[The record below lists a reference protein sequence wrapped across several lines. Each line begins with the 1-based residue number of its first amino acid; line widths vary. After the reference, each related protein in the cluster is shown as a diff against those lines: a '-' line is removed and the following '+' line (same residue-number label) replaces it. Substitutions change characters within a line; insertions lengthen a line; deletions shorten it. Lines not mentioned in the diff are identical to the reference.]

1 MNVAMT
7 ATMTAAMTVATNTE
21 LNRIFLLIVNN
32 ALTAGWV
39 ILAVI
44 ALRSILKK
52 APRFITCLLWGA
64 VAFRLLFPFSVES
77 ALSLIPSSQPIPA
90 NIAYAAQPSVDTGL
104 AIVDKHVN
112 PIIINRLAPIREAGV
127 SPLQIM
133 ITFCSAV
140 WLVGVAGML
149 LYALVSYV
157 MLWKKVRGA
166 TAGVQEA
173 ERFVSNENVFIV
185 NSIDTPFIL
194 GIFRPQIYLPDSL
207 PLEETEYV
215 LAHEQNHIRRG
226 DHIWK
231 LLGFLLLSGYWFQP
245 LAWIAYALFSKDIEY
260 ACDEKTT
267 KDRDK
272 TWRADYC
279 QALLNCSARQ
289 KNITACPV
297 AFGEMAVKGRVQSV
311 LKYKKPA
318 FWILCAAAAACIVLV
333 VCFLTNPPRTYSV
346 KVIVPADCV
355 GKFAYSDEELCAK
368 GNGKITLSAGENL
381 PDTEVML
388 VATEGTGEMKT
399 IAPFYM
405 TPGVP
410 VQVTLEKDTWYRL
423 CVNVRNE
430 TDEPRE
436 VFVNAKGVELRIAD
450 YQIVADR
457 RFPYTIPASVVG
469 REEDVIIA
477 RQDAEYEKKLQAALE
492 EQQAKLKQMQE
503 EMQEEVEK
511 QMLESQILSDQ
522 GAVQSSESQPI
533 GISLPQGYSIGAY
546 KEALGLAGGN
556 LIEPVSYRCYEKSPA
571 YEMEDWYYSGFLCK
585 FPAEVI
591 TVNFSDGRPEPDA
604 AWTSSGTGI
613 PLQNHTVREN
623 DVVTGEQ
630 QDSAGWWYLCIKES
644 HDLFTGALLDSS
656 MQYRDMLQDVDLS
669 QYDSTATYYYYYFV
683 KEGEPFYYYL
693 SLSAKEFDPGQANRI
708 AASVKLPT
716 GE

>member
-1 MNVAMT
+1 MMHVAMN
-7 ATMTAAMTVATNTE
+7 AE
-21 LNRIFLLIVNN
+21 INRLFLLIVNN

-44 ALRSILKK
+44 ALRIILKK
-52 APRFITCLLWGA
+52 APRFIICLFWGM

-77 ALSLIPSSQPIPA
+77 VLSLIPSSQPIPT

-104 AIVDKHVN
+104 AIVDRQVN
-112 PIIINRLAPIREAGV
+112 PVIINQLAPIHEAGV

-149 LYALVSYV
+149 LYAIVSYV
-157 MLWKKVRGA
+157 ILRKKVRFKA
-166 TAGVQEA
+166 
-173 ERFVSNENVFIV
+173 
-185 NSIDTPFIL
+185 IDTPLIL
-194 GIFRPQIYLPDSL
+194 GIFRPQIYLPDGL

-231 LLGFLLLSGYWFQP
+231 PLGFLILSVYWFQP
-245 LAWIAYALFSKDIEY
+245 LVWIAYALFSKDIEY

-279 QALLNCSARQ
+279 QALLNCSAKQ

-297 AFGEMAVKGRVQSV
+297 AFGEVAVKGRVKSV
-311 LKYKKPA
+311 LSYKKPA
-318 FWILCAAAAACIVLV
+318 FWILCAAVAACIVLV
-333 VCFLTNPPRTYSV
+333 VCFLTNPPKTYAV
-346 KVIVPADCV
+346 KVIVPANCV
-355 GKFAYSDEELCAK
+355 GKFAYSDEEVCAK
-368 GNGKITLSAGENL
+368 WSGKITLTAGENL

-405 TPGVP
+405 TPGMP

-423 CVNVRNE
+423 CVNVQNE
-430 TDEPRE
+430 TDEPQN
-436 VFVNAKGVELRIAD
+436 VYVNVKGVDLRIAD
-450 YQIVADR
+450 YQSDADAR
-457 RFPYTIPASVVG
+457 LPYRITGSFYG
-469 REEDVIIA
+469 READIIIA
-477 RQDAEYEKKLQAALE
+477 RRDAEYEKKLQAALE
-492 EQQAKLKQMQE
+492 EQAKLKQMQE
-503 EMQEEVEK
+503 ELEEQKQMQET
-511 QMLESQILSDQ
+511 ESY
-522 GAVQSSESQPI
+522 PI

-546 KEALGLAGGN
+546 KEALGLAGGT
-556 LIEPVSYRCYEKSPA
+556 LIEPVSYHCYEKSPA

-585 FPAEVI
+585 FPAQVLDI
-591 TVNFSDGRPEPDA
+591 KFSDGKPEPDLA
-604 AWTSSGTGI
+604 GLTSGIGI

-623 DVVTGEQ
+623 GMVVGEQ
-630 QDSAGWWYLCIKES
+630 YESDGWWYLCIKES

-693 SLSAKEFDPGQANRI
+693 SLSAKEFDHGQANRI
-708 AASVKLPT
+708 AATVKLPT
-716 GE
+716 EQ

>member
-1 MNVAMT
+1 MDIAMN
-7 ATMTAAMTVATNTE
+7 ATINAG
-21 LNRIFLLIVNN
+21 LNRLFLLIVNN

-44 ALRSILKK
+44 ALQIILKK
-52 APRFITCLLWGA
+52 APRFIICLFWGL
-64 VAFRLLFPFSVES
+64 VALRFMLPFSVES
-77 ALSLIPSSQPIPA
+77 VLSLIPNNQPIPVD
-90 NIAYAAQPSVDTGL
+90 IEYAARPSLDTGL
-104 AIVDKHVN
+104 AVVDKSVN
-112 PIIINRLAPIREAGV
+112 PVIMSRLAPTHVAGV
-127 SPLQIM
+127 SPLQIV
-133 ITFCSAV
+133 ITFSSAV

-149 LYALVSYV
+149 LYALVSYG
-157 MLWKKVRGA
+157 MLRKRVRSKA
-166 TAGVQEA
+166 
-173 ERFVSNENVFIV
+173 
-185 NSIDTPFIL
+185 IDTPFIL
-194 GIFRPQIYLPDSL
+194 GLFRPQIYLPDSM
-207 PLEETEYV
+207 PLEDTEYV

-231 LLGFLLLSGYWFQP
+231 PLGFLILSVYWFQP

-289 KNITACPV
+289 KNITVCPV
-297 AFGEMAVKGRVQSV
+297 AFGEVAVKGRVQSV
-311 LKYKKPA
+311 LNYKKPA

-368 GNGKITLSAGENL
+368 GNGKITLTAGENL

-469 REEDVIIA
+469 REEDIIIA

-503 EMQEEVEK
+503 ELEEQK
-511 QMLESQILSDQ
+511 QMLET
-522 GAVQSSESQPI
+522 ESQPI

-585 FPAEVI
+585 FPAQVLDI
-591 TVNFSDGRPEPDA
+591 KFSDGKPEPDLA
-604 AWTSSGTGI
+604 GLTSGIGI

-623 DVVTGEQ
+623 GMVVGEQ
-630 QDSAGWWYLCIKES
+630 YESDGWWYLCIKES
-644 HDLFTGALLDSS
+644 HDLFTGALLASS
-656 MQYRDMLQDVDLS
+656 LQYRDMLQDVDLS

-693 SLSAKEFDPGQANRI
+693 SLSAKEFDHGQANRI
-708 AASVKLPT
+708 AATVKLPM
-716 GE
+716 EQ

>member
-1 MNVAMT
+1 MMHVAMN
-7 ATMTAAMTVATNTE
+7 AE
-21 LNRIFLLIVNN
+21 INRLFLLIVNN

-44 ALRSILKK
+44 ALRIILKK
-52 APRFITCLLWGA
+52 APRFIICLFWGM

-77 ALSLIPSSQPIPA
+77 VLSLIPSSQPIPT

-104 AIVDKHVN
+104 AIVDKRVN
-112 PIIINRLAPIREAGV
+112 PIIINQLAPIHEAGV

-149 LYALVSYV
+149 LYAIVSYV
-157 MLWKKVRGA
+157 ILRKKVRFKA
-166 TAGVQEA
+166 
-173 ERFVSNENVFIV
+173 
-185 NSIDTPFIL
+185 IDTPLIL
-194 GIFRPQIYLPDSL
+194 GIFRPQIYLPDGL

-231 LLGFLLLSGYWFQP
+231 PLGFLILSVYWFQP

-279 QALLNCSARQ
+279 QALLNCSAKQ

-297 AFGEMAVKGRVQSV
+297 AFGEVAVKGRVKSV
-311 LKYKKPA
+311 LSYKKPA
-318 FWILCAAAAACIVLV
+318 FWILCAAVAACIVLV
-333 VCFLTNPPRTYSV
+333 VCFLTNPPKTYAV
-346 KVIVPADCV
+346 KVIVPANCV
-355 GKFAYSDEELCAK
+355 GKFAYSDEEVCAK
-368 GNGKITLSAGENL
+368 WSGKITLTAGENL

-405 TPGVP
+405 TPGMP

-423 CVNVRNE
+423 CVNVQNE
-430 TDEPRE
+430 TDELQN
-436 VFVNAKGVELRIAD
+436 VYVNVKGVDLRIAD
-450 YQIVADR
+450 YQPSADAR
-457 RFPYTIPASVVG
+457 LPYRITGSFYG
-469 REEDVIIA
+469 READIIIA
-477 RQDAEYEKKLQAALE
+477 RRDAEYEKKLQAALE
-492 EQQAKLKQMQE
+492 EQAKLKQMQE
-503 EMQEEVEK
+503 ELEEQKQMQET
-511 QMLESQILSDQ
+511 ESY
-522 GAVQSSESQPI
+522 PI

-546 KEALGLAGGN
+546 KEALGLAGGT
-556 LIEPVSYRCYEKSPA
+556 LIEPVSYHCYEKSPA

-585 FPAEVI
+585 FPAQVLDI
-591 TVNFSDGRPEPDA
+591 KFSDGKPEPDLA
-604 AWTSSGTGI
+604 GLTSGIGI

-623 DVVTGEQ
+623 GMVVGEQ
-630 QDSAGWWYLCIKES
+630 YESDGWWYLCIKES

-669 QYDSTATYYYYYFV
+669 QFDSTATYYYYYFV

-693 SLSAKEFDPGQANRI
+693 SLSAKEFDHGQANQI
-708 AASVKLPT
+708 AATVKLPT
-716 GE
+716 EQ

>member
-1 MNVAMT
+1 MHVAIN
-7 ATMTAAMTVATNTE
+7 AEINK
-21 LNRIFLLIVNN
+21 LFLLIVNN

-44 ALRSILKK
+44 ALRIILKK
-52 APRFITCLLWGA
+52 APRFIICLFWGM

-77 ALSLIPSSQPIPA
+77 VLSLIPSSQPIPT

-104 AIVDKHVN
+104 AIVDKRVN
-112 PIIINRLAPIREAGV
+112 PVIINQLAPIHEAGV
-127 SPLQIM
+127 SPLQIV

-157 MLWKKVRGA
+157 MLRKRVRFKA
-166 TAGVQEA
+166 
-173 ERFVSNENVFIV
+173 
-185 NSIDTPFIL
+185 IDTPLIL
-194 GIFRPQIYLPDSL
+194 GLFKPQIYLPDSL

-231 LLGFLLLSGYWFQP
+231 PLGFLILSVYWFQP

-272 TWRADYC
+272 SWRADYC
-279 QALLNCSARQ
+279 QALLNCSAKQ

-297 AFGEMAVKGRVQSV
+297 AFGEVAVKGRVQSV
-311 LKYKKPA
+311 LSYKKPA
-318 FWILCAAAAACIVLV
+318 FWILCAAVAAGIVLV
-333 VCFLTNPPRTYSV
+333 VCFLTNPPKTYSV
-346 KVIVPADCV
+346 KVIVPANCV
-355 GKFAYSDEELCAK
+355 GKFAYSDEELCAR
-368 GNGKITLSAGENL
+368 GSGKITLTAGENL

-405 TPGVP
+405 TPGMP

-430 TDEPRE
+430 TDEPQN
-436 VFVNAKGVELRIAD
+436 VFVNVKGVDLRIAD
-450 YQIVADR
+450 YQPSADAR
-457 RFPYTIPASVVG
+457 LPYTIPASVAG
-469 REEDVIIA
+469 REEDIIIA

-492 EQQAKLKQMQE
+492 EQAQAALEEQAKLKQMLE
-503 EMQEEVEK
+503 ELEEQK
-511 QMLESQILSDQ
+511 QMQISLLLSDQ
-522 GAVQSSESQPI
+522 GTVQNAESQPI

-556 LIEPVSYRCYEKSPA
+556 LIEPVSYHCYEKSPA

-585 FPAEVI
+585 FPAEVMA
-591 TVNFSDGRPEPDA
+591 VKFSDGRPEPDA
-604 AWTSSGTGI
+604 AWNSSGAGI

-623 DVVTGEQ
+623 GVVTGEQ
-630 QDSAGWWYLCIKES
+630 QDSDGWWYLCIKES

-656 MQYRDMLQDVDLS
+656 LQYRDVLQDVDLS

-693 SLSAKEFDPGQANRI
+693 SLSAKEFDMRQANQI
-708 AASVKLPT
+708 AATMKLPT
-716 GE
+716 EQ